1 MPGGQ
6 PLRLIA
12 LNELNFRFV
21 EHYAAAGELRAMIG
35 TWVTA

>member
-21 EHYAAAGELRAMIG
+21 EHYAAAGELRAMMG
-35 TWVTA
+35 PG